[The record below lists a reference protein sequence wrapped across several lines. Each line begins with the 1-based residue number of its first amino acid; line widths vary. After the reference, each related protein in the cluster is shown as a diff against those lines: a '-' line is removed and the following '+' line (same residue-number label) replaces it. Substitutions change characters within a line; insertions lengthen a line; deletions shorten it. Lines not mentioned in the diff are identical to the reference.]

1 MHLVSLMLC
10 KHICGSVNLQL
21 IRAIFND
28 FHHIFSNLKIKIEE
42 KFQEIFKNSK
52 FAYIEELDISL
63 YSSSL
68 LNTLNPPVVQ
78 HMEYQAMLEHPGL
91 S

>member
-1 MHLVSLMLC
+1 MIST
-10 KHICGSVNLQL
+10 
-21 IRAIFND
+21 IF
-28 FHHIFSNLKIKIEE
+28 FSNFKIKVEE

-78 HMEYQAMLEHPGL
+78 HMEYQATLEHPGL